1 MFAADTYVIRM
12 TTDEDARALRRLGE
26 LDSQPPLAG
35 RALIGEIDGTPAA
48 ALSLGDG
55 RVTAD
60 PFRRTE
66 DLVAFLRVRAHALQA
81 YQATPSLRER
91 LLAALSARYRAGS
104 VTASATA

>member
-1 MFAADTYVIRM
+1 MFADTYVIRM
-12 TTDEDARALRRLGE
+12 TTDEDTRALRRLGE

-35 RALIGEIDGTPAA
+35 PVLICEVDGTPAA

-66 DLVAFLRVRAHALQA
+66 DLVAFLRVRAHALHA
-81 YQATPSLRER
+81 YQAPPSLRER
-91 LLAALSARYRAGS
+91 LLAALAARYRAGS
-104 VTASATA
+104 ITASASA

>member
-60 PFRRTE
+60 PFRRT
-66 DLVAFLRVRAHALQA
+66 
-81 YQATPSLRER
+81 
-91 LLAALSARYRAGS
+91 
-104 VTASATA
+104 

>member
-1 MFAADTYVIRM
+1 MFADTYVIRM

-35 RALIGEIDGTPAA
+35 PALICEVNGTPAA

-66 DLVAFLRVRAHALQA
+66 DLVAFLRVRADARQA

-91 LLAALSARYRAGS
+91 LLAALPARYRSGS
-104 VTASATA
+104 ITASAAA